1 MRHPPR
7 LRERYIERDATGR
20 HHPDPARGIEASLA
34 ERAMKITIEYCTV

>member
-7 LRERYIERDATGR
+7 LRERYIERSAADT
-20 HHPDPARGIEASLA
+20 HHPDPARAIEASLA